1 MVLSKLFP
9 SLFMRAEAQLNAAA
23 QRTSGAISSN
33 LRRRPPKSSLP
44 VQHGADGLKKA
55 MVAACPA
62 PRKEATLRPTAQNG
76 KWDALPKADHAYTQ
90 LVSFG
95 ANNLTY
101 NG

>member
-1 MVLSKLFP
+1 
-9 SLFMRAEAQLNAAA
+9 
-23 QRTSGAISSN
+23 
-33 LRRRPPKSSLP
+33 
-44 VQHGADGLKKA
+44 
-55 MVAACPA
+55 MVAAYPA

>member
-9 SLFMRAEAQLNAAA
+9 SLFMRAEAQLHAAA
-23 QRTSGAISSN
+23 QRISGAISSN

-44 VQHGADGLKKA
+44 VQHGEKA
-55 MVAACPA
+55 MVAAYPA
-62 PRKEATLRPTAQNG
+62 ARKEATLPPTAQKG
-76 KWDALPKADHAYTQ
+76 KWDALPKADHDYTQ

>member
-1 MVLSKLFP
+1 
-9 SLFMRAEAQLNAAA
+9 
-23 QRTSGAISSN
+23 
-33 LRRRPPKSSLP
+33 
-44 VQHGADGLKKA
+44 
-55 MVAACPA
+55 MVAAYPA
-62 PRKEATLRPTAQNG
+62 ARKEATLPPTAQKG